1 MRWMGRRES
10 SNVEDRRGQ
19 GDGGGSFGGLGG
31 GLGGGF
37 PRGGMGIP
45 IGRGGGIGGIVLVG
59 VILLGGWLL
68 GVDPSALLSGDLSGS
83 GSSTSQPGTVGAP
96 NDQEGKF
103 VATVL
108 ADTEDTWAKLL
119 PAQAGKSYRNPTL
132 VLFDGQTGSACGL
145 AQSAVGPFYC
155 PNDEKLYIDLSFYR
169 ELAQKLGAPGDFAE
183 AYVIAH
189 EVGHHVQNVL
199 GILPEV
205 DKRRQAAGDTESN
218 ALSVRLELQADCYAG
233 IWAHETDT
241 EGTLEPGDIDE
252 ALNAASAVGDDK
264 LQKEGRGYVVPDSF
278 THGTSAQ
285 RSTWFKRGYQGGKL
299 SSCDTFGAGSL

>member
-10 SNVEDRRGQ
+10 SNVEDRRGE
-19 GDGGGSFGGLGG
+19 GGGFGGLGG
-31 GLGGGF
+31 GMGGFSRGGGL
-37 PRGGMGIP
+37 GGIP

-68 GVDPSALLSGDLSGS
+68 GVDPSTLLSGGTSDTT
-83 GSSTSQPGTVGAP
+83 TSQPGTVGAP
-96 NDQEGKF
+96 SDKEGKF

-155 PNDEKLYIDLSFYR
+155 PNDERLYIDLSFYR

-199 GILPEV
+199 GTLPDV
-205 DKRRQAAGDTESN
+205 DRRRAAAGETESN
-218 ALSVRLELQADCYAG
+218 RLSVRLELQADCYAG
-233 IWAHETDT
+233 VWAHETDT
-241 EGTLEPGDIDE
+241 QGTLEPGDIDE
-252 ALNAASAVGDDK
+252 ALTAAAAVGDDK
-264 LQKEGRGYVVPDSF
+264 LQKEGQGYVVPDSF
-278 THGTSAQ
+278 THGTAAQ
-285 RSTWFKRGYQGGKL
+285 RSAWFKRGYDTGKI
-299 SSCDTFGAGSL
+299 SACDTFGAGSL